1 MKTLA
6 QSFVVALLASAV
18 GTLHGATPWAVWTDF
33 TGLTSDNTLAPQAAF
48 TANDIS
54 AAGWTLTLNG
64 GSVNED
70 GTLQTG
76 TGTPPAITF
85 DSSIDIGYGANP
97 LTIVLTVRDMG
108 STTGVPI
115 VHAGIYTYNGSSYTV
130 GVGLSAMADGAA
142 SIKGIWANTFWT
154 DSSNTAADF
163 DALAG
168 SDSVTFATSFSSS
181 GTIVSQISSS
191 EVSTIATW
199 AKLMAKNFTVP
210 GIHFG
215 NAVNASS
222 GGLDY
227 TIERIAVFR
236 GTPTN
241 AELQALLSNQ
251 VLCTEDVTCT
261 LLSSGVTL
269 VASGGMIDLSSV
281 TLSNS
286 VSLQLDCTA
295 YTPVTKVTPFT
306 LPEGWSGT
314 VTLSG
319 DFADGYTWDA
329 TTYTLWNDDW
339 TPLPWQL
346 TWMPMGDSITE
357 GEQYMGH
364 EGSGTVATR
373 GGYRYQLWKAL
384 EAGGQDVRSVGY
396 RTGHSGTDEVTDNP
410 DWAWHAALYGGI
422 IKAIES
428 RGAQW
433 FNVETALENADYPD
447 IISLMIGINDL
458 SYLSTNRTADV
469 TDGIQDV
476 FEAWTELVEKLA
488 TCRPK
493 SKIVVSTVLP
503 VVSSNVTGL
512 RYTPFNELI
521 RTAATNKA
529 APFDHSNVI
538 FVDVCKLAFNDTYN
552 GDYFKSDGVHP
563 NETGSKMVAEA
574 FLTGFA
580 EAIRTIQSESLAI
593 AQVHNGTS
601 GQVTVRLT
609 KALSEV
615 SGATL
620 AISGTDVTG
629 TSVELTLSDGT
640 VDASDAHLIHFTTDN
655 AFFGGSYTVTLG
667 GTATVQD
674 ATETTDLSTLTA
686 SGSTVELQGSG
697 AAQNVEASFLKGFVK
712 LSTLDIGDN
721 DNFGST
727 GPSSDVLTTEAVADG
742 AIRRV
747 GYYLELKRADKPPQF
762 VWVSM
767 SAEAFG
773 YDKDMVG
780 LPTAATGTHKAV
792 VENLSVFGNR
802 GNFEKNVTGG
812 TGIIEFTP
820 YTWEATDESTG
831 KTEAYSGLFGWNDTL
846 APNTGYYGCMQVARV
861 RDGAAGTWQDPAAEL
876 LFAYNIFN
884 SSTASDVAIGSFS
897 VHWTNAGGG
906 TMISP
911 VYDWTH
917 FTRYAG
923 YTQYAPS
930 IYEVKTLEVWVDPA
944 PGYLLRLK

>member
-6 QSFVVALLASAV
+6 QSFVVALLVSAV

-54 AAGWTLTLNG
+54 AAGWKLTLNG
-64 GSVNED
+64 GSVNTD

-76 TGTPPAITF
+76 TGAPPAITF
-85 DSSIDIGYGANP
+85 NDTINIGHANNP
-97 LTIVLTVRDMG
+97 LTIVLTVKGMG

-115 VHAGIYTYNGSSYTV
+115 VHAGPYTLSGTSYTV
-130 GVGLSAMADGAA
+130 GVGLSAMAEGAA
-142 SIKGIWANTFWT
+142 SIKGIWANTIWS
-154 DSSNTAADF
+154 DSRNTETAF

-168 SDSVTFATSFSSS
+168 SDSVTFAMSTSSS
-181 GTIVSQISSS
+181 GTTVSLVTS
-191 EVSTIATW
+191 EGVTSLVTW
-199 AKLMAKNFTVP
+199 AGLTAGSFTVP

-215 NAVNASS
+215 NAVDATS

-236 GTPTN
+236 GTPTD

-251 VLCTEDVTCT
+251 VLCTEDVTCDA
-261 LLSSGVTL
+261 LSSGVTL
-269 VASGGMIDLSSV
+269 VASGGTIDLSSV
-281 TLSNS
+281 TLSDS

-306 LPEGWSGT
+306 LPEGWSGEVMLEGSFT
-314 VTLSG
+314 E
-319 DFADGYTWDA
+319 GYTWDA
-329 TTYTLWNDDW
+329 TTCTLWNDDW
-339 TPLPWQL
+339 AVLPWQL

-364 EGSGTVATR
+364 EDSGTVETR

-422 IKAIES
+422 IKAIQS

-458 SYLSTNRTADV
+458 SYLSSGTTEE
-469 TDGIQDV
+469 IQTV
-476 FEAWTELVEKLA
+476 FEAWTDLVEKLA

-503 VVSSNVTGL
+503 VASTNKCTN
-512 RYTPFNELI
+512 RYGPFNELI
-521 RTAATNKA
+521 REAAANKA
-529 APFDHSNVI
+529 APFDLSNVI
-538 FVDVCKLAFNDTYN
+538 FVDVCKRAFNDTYN
-552 GDYFKSDGVHP
+552 SSYFKSDGVHP
-563 NETGSKMVAEA
+563 NETGSKLVAEA

-580 EAIRTIQSESLAI
+580 EAIRTLQSEDLAI

-601 GQVTVRLT
+601 GKVTVRLT

-629 TSVELTLSDGT
+629 ASVKLTLSDGA
-640 VDASDAHLIHFTTDN
+640 VDTSDAHLIQFTTDN
-655 AFFGGSYTVTLG
+655 AFFGGTYTVTLG

-674 ATETTDLSTLTA
+674 ATTSTDLSSLTA

-712 LSTLDIGDN
+712 LSTLAIGDN
-721 DNFGST
+721 DNFNGED
-727 GPSSDVLTTEAVADG
+727 PSTTEEVAG
-742 AIRRV
+742 WSVSRV

-767 SAEAFG
+767 SAEAFD
-773 YDKDMVG
+773 YDKTKVG
-780 LPTAATGTHKAV
+780 FPSTTTGTHKTIV
-792 VENLSVFGNR
+792 SNLSVFGNR

-820 YTWEATDESTG
+820 YTWNATDVSGYT
-831 KTEAYSGLFGWNDTL
+831 TEAYSGRFGWNDTL
-846 APNTGYYGCMQVARV
+846 ASSGNLFGCMQVARI
-861 RDGAAGTWQDPAAEL
+861 REGAAGTWQDPAAEL

-884 SSTASDVAIGSFS
+884 SSDYASDVGIGSFS
-897 VHWTNAGGG
+897 VHRNNAGTGNN
-906 TMISP
+906 IDP
-911 VYDWTH
+911 VYDWTF

-923 YTQYAPS
+923 YTQYKPS
-930 IYEVKTLEVWVDPA
+930 IYEVKTLEVWVEPA